1 MNDEQRQHVWTIC
14 AGGMQ
19 ECIPARGR
27 TCRTLHL
34 GIADR
39 EQLYSMRNM
48 CTCIM
53 WYSMRN
59 MKFNGGP
66 GETANCTQ

>member
-19 ECIPARGR
+19 ECIEPEEGHAGR
-27 TCRTLHL
+27 CIWALQ
-34 GIADR
+34 IVSM
-39 EQLYSMRNM
+39 QMYSMRNR

-53 WYSMRN
+53 WCYHI
-59 MKFNGGP
+59 KFNGGP
-66 GETANCTQ
+66 GETAGCS